1 MKFHIVRT
9 NETMKEIIDIYS
21 LTISELKEN
30 NRHVKDWTKLIPG
43 TKLKIPIINQAVEQE
58 IIDMEPFIEDY
69 YPRNNI
75 SDFNNEVKEI
85 NQEDITINNEVKEV
99 VNNDNKDVKENDTLK
114 EIKIENK
121 NENNTNTK
129 DDKINKNKQNI
140 YYSYVLYY
148 PYPVYYPIYIK
159 VK

>member
-9 NETMKEIIDIYS
+9 NETIKEIINIYS
-21 LTISELKEN
+21 LTMSELKEN
-30 NRHVKDWTKLIPG
+30 NRHVRDWNKLIPG

-75 SDFNNEVKEI
+75 KDFNNEEKEVI
-85 NQEDITINNEVKEV
+85 KKEEIIHNHEMEVFNEDVEDIKEK
-99 VNNDNKDVKENDTLK
+99 NIEK
-114 EIKIENK
+114 EIKEEVIK
-121 NENNTNTK
+121 ENNINTQEYK
-129 DDKINKNKQNI
+129 NNKQTIN
-140 YYSYVLYY
+140 YSYIWYY